1 MKTSRRVR
9 PRKERERVVAQ
20 KEKEKEAE
28 TSERNRRVVADALD
42 GNFPGQMSAYKKD
55 DHRALAW
62 ALGLSDKGTDNEL
75 TVQTEEAFKTHL
87 GLQKNSRF
95 SGLFQR
101 APGRN
106 PTRVAEPNQG
116 AVLRKVTSYPDIH
129 LPANEEAQH

>member
-1 MKTSRRVR
+1 MRWTEIFQGRCRPTRRTIIGR
-9 PRKERERVVAQ
+9 
-20 KEKEKEAE
+20 
-28 TSERNRRVVADALD
+28 S
-42 GNFPGQMSAYKKD
+42 
-55 DHRALAW
+55 W

-106 PTRVAEPNQG
+106 LTRVAEPNQG
-116 AVLRKVTSYPDIH
+116 AVLRKVTSYPDTH